1 MVRVRVRVRI
11 RVRVRMRVRVGVR
24 VRVRA
29 RVRARVRVRVRVR
42 VRLLGEVGPDPA
54 LLGKVEVAQV
64 LALLQIVEHEL
75 GHLKDTIARG
85 VWLGGQG

>member
-1 MVRVRVRVRI
+1 MSGRERTAHGVP
-11 RVRVRMRVRVGVR
+11 VGLGLGLGSGLGLGLGLGG
-24 VRVRA
+24 
-29 RVRARVRVRVRVR
+29 
-42 VRLLGEVGPDPA
+42 LLGEVGPDPA